1 MGRLLAFILGGL
13 ALALYGPHLF
23 MSAEQLA
30 EYRNWWVTELLG
42 GGDDAASWY
51 QKIFAYGPGI
61 FAGIALLL
69 FAVRGR
75 D

>member
-1 MGRLLAFILGGL
+1 MGRLLAFILGGA

-23 MSAEQLA
+23 LSPESLA
-30 EYRNWWVTELLG
+30 EYTDWWTTQIG
-42 GGDDAASWY
+42 QTWY
-51 QKIFAYGPGI
+51 IKIFTLGPGI

-69 FAVRGR
+69 LAVRGK